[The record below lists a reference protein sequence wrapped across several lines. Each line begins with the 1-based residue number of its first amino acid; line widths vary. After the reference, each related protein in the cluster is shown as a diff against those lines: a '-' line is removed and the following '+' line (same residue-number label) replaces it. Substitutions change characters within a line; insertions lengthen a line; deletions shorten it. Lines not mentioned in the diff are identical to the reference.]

1 MRHMPVLISVS
12 GVADALALHVHVHMC
27 ILLFFSARHSLMA
40 QRLFPITLNATQSKK
55 KKNKR
60 KEKENNSPLLTV

>member
-1 MRHMPVLISVS
+1 MPVLISVS

-40 QRLFPITLNATQSKK
+40 QSLFSITLNGTQSKK

>member
-40 QRLFPITLNATQSKK
+40 QSLFSITLNGTQSKK

>member
-40 QRLFPITLNATQSKK
+40 QSLFSITLNGTQSKK
-55 KKNKR
+55 KKKT
-60 KEKENNSPLLTV
+60 KEKKKKITLPY